1 MEDFIR
7 NTIAAIIIG
16 LVSYIIF
23 ASKTST
29 EENLEKDRTWFGP
42 LWTTFL
48 QQYDQQWDDAKS
60 KLKAIDCEYVNM
72 RLDSSSVFG
81 HRSQTNVH
89 ICGKRTNPILL
100 LLPGYKATSTM
111 YAKNIPELTKKYCV
125 ITLDYPFD
133 LGRSMPGHMKDT
145 TEDKQLFKYTKFT
158 PTKASVETI
167 IKWIRV
173 IMMQLQIKKID
184 ALGGF
189 SLGAYI
195 SSLIALYAHDLVV
208 PKAPILLLA
217 PPASFSRLKFS
228 FVIPMLFYQIRNDLT
243 GIPLPFHRTNVGL
256 LKDDISKETECGTVE
271 NIDFDSLLKALKAKD
286 LILTAGGTIPPIPF
300 PVRQY
305 KIEELK
311 RMGAAYNITY
321 VSLEFDCWYHS
332 RIGHR
337 RATEAGINSIFV
349 ENTTHRFPTS
359 QPKKFHQ
366 LLLNKFVEDGVEGK

>member
-1 MEDFIR
+1 MDDFIY
-7 NTIAAIIIG
+7 NIIAAIIIG

-23 ASKTST
+23 TSKTSI

-89 ICGKRTNPILL
+89 ICGKRTNPVLL

-111 YAKNIPELTKKYCV
+111 WTENIPELTKKYCV

-133 LGRSMPGHMKDT
+133 LGRSMPGHMKET
-145 TEDKQLFKYTKFT
+145 VEDKQLFKYTKFT
-158 PTKASVETI
+158 PTKAKVETI

-173 IMMQLQIKKID
+173 IMLQLQIKKID

-195 SSLIALYAHDLVV
+195 SSLIALYAYDLVA
-208 PKAPILLLA
+208 PKAPVLLAA
-217 PPASFSRLKFS
+217 PPASFSRIKFS
-228 FVIPMLFYQIRNDLT
+228 EVIPMLFYQLRRDLT
-243 GIPLPFHRTNVGL
+243 GIPLPFNQTNVGL
-256 LKDDISKETECGTVE
+256 LKGDISKETESGTVE
-271 NIDFDSLLKALKAKD
+271 DIDFDSLLKQLEAKD
-286 LILTAGGTIPPIPF
+286 PILTSGGTLPPIPLT
-300 PVRQY
+300 VRQY

-311 RMGAAYNITY
+311 RMGEAYDITY
-321 VSLEFDCWYHS
+321 VCLEWDCCYHS
-332 RIGHR
+332 GIGQR
-337 RATEAGINSIFV
+337 RATEAGIRTIFM
-349 ENTTHRFPTS
+349 EKTTHRFPTS
-359 QPKKFHQ
+359 QPRKFHQ
-366 LLLNKFVEDGVEGK
+366 VLLNTFVEKATGEK